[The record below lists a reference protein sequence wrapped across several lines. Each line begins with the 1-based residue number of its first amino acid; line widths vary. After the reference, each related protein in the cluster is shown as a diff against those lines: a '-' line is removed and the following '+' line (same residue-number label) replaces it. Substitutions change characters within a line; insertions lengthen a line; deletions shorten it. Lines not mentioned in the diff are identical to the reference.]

1 MSQQQLNRHP
11 NLLLEILRGLFDNK
25 ITLGLLFL
33 ILISALAIVQVTHL
47 SRAKLIAQ
55 DRLLQERDELD
66 LNWRYLL
73 VEEEFY
79 SQHARIE
86 QIAKEQLDMKRP
98 TSEDEE
104 VVIVP

>member
-1 MSQQQLNRHP
+1 MSQQQARRHP
-11 NLLLEILRGLFDNK
+11 NLIVEIIRGLFDNK
-25 ITLGLLFL
+25 ITLGLLFS
-33 ILISALAIVQVTHL
+33 ILVTALAIVQVTHL
-47 SRAKLIAQ
+47 SRAELIAQ
-55 DRLLQERDELD
+55 DKLLQERDELD

-86 QIAKEQLDMKRP
+86 EIATEQLKMKRP

-104 VVIVP
+104 VVIVQ